1 MPPLSMPQPPS
12 RSGSALRR
20 ALALIGPN
28 FTLATFFVLGLFVVV
43 LTYGG
48 SIRYKEGPILI
59 SLGIMTGI
67 LVLRAIWGVPAL
79 LRGTPGA
86 GSALRSAMLRTVY
99 DWGPLIIVVWMFE
112 SLGAYTG
119 VIRADTVYD
128 QQMYDADVWLCGVEP
143 SLWMGQRLFH
153 PLLVDWF
160 AVTYGLYFITPMVLA
175 TILSLRG
182 RRGDFTEMVSAVV
195 IQMGFGFILHLFV
208 PVGPPRF
215 FEPLVKLFEPARL
228 HSYTGLMEV
237 QQGVFDTAHQ
247 MKTRASFPSLHCSL
261 GMMTLL
267 YAHRYSSGVFPKRP
281 RLFFHIVCVLVP
293 SLWLATIYL
302 RHHWLLDIAAG
313 LLLGAGSVL
322 LATKLRK
329 RWPHDDG
336 AKA

>member
-1 MPPLSMPQPPS
+1 MAPT
-12 RSGSALRR
+12 RSSGLRR
-20 ALALIGPN
+20 ALSTIGPN

-48 SIRYKEGPILI
+48 SIRYKEGPIIL
-59 SLGIMTGI
+59 SLGIMMGI
-67 LVLRAIWGVPAL
+67 LILRVIWGVPAL
-79 LRGTPGA
+79 LRGTPA
-86 GSALRSAMLRTVY
+86 AAAELRAAMLRTIY

-119 VIRADTVYD
+119 IIRADTVYD
-128 QQMYDADVWLCGVEP
+128 QQMYDADVWLCGIEP
-143 SLWMGQRLFH
+143 SLWMGKHLFS

-160 AVTYGLYFITPMVLA
+160 SVTYGLYFITPMVLA

-182 RRGDFTEMVSAVV
+182 RRGDFTEMVTAVV

-215 FEPLVKLFEPARL
+215 FAPLMSQFEPTHL
-228 HSYTGLMEV
+228 HSLTGLMEM

-261 GMMTLL
+261 GIMTLL
-267 YAHRYSSGVFPKRP
+267 YANRYSAGVFPRRP
-281 RLFFHIVCVLVP
+281 RLFFYIVCVLVP
-293 SLWLATIYL
+293 SLWLSTIYL
-302 RHHWLLDIAAG
+302 RHHWLPDIAAG
-313 LLLGAGSVL
+313 LVLGVTSVY

-329 RWPHDDG
+329 IWPHDGG
-336 AKA
+336 ANA

>member
-1 MPPLSMPQPPS
+1 MPTPS
-12 RSGSALRR
+12 ASRR
-20 ALALIGPN
+20 ALAALGPN
-28 FTLATFFVLGLFVVV
+28 FALATLFVIGLFVVV

-79 LRGTPGA
+79 LRGMPGA
-86 GSALRSAMLRTVY
+86 GADLRAAMLRTVY

-128 QQMYDADVWLCGVEP
+128 QQMYDADVWLCGIEP
-143 SLWMGQRLFH
+143 ALWMGKHLFS

-160 AVTYGLYFITPMVLA
+160 SVTYGLYFITPMVLA

-182 RRGDFTEMVSAVV
+182 RRGDFTEMVTAVV

-215 FEPLVKLFEPARL
+215 FAPLVSQFEPQRL
-228 HSYTGLMEV
+228 SSTTGLMEL

-267 YAHRYSSGVFPKRP
+267 FAHRYSHFVFPRYPK
-281 RLFFHIVCVLVP
+281 LFFHIVIVLVV
-293 SLWLATIYL
+293 SLWLSTIYL
-302 RHHWLLDIAAG
+302 RHHWLPDIAAG
-313 LLLGAGSVL
+313 FALGASSVF
-322 LATKLRK
+322 LADKLRK
-329 RWPHDDG
+329 SWPHDG
-336 AKA
+336 GPNT